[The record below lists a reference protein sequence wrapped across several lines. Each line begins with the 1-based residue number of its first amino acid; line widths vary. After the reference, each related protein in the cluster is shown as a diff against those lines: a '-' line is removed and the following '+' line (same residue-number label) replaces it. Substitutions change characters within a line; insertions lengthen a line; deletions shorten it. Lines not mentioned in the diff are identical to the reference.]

1 MGFFSNISTGLRALF
16 GRTRVEREMDEELT
30 GFLTA
35 SAEANQRSGMSP
47 EAAARAARIEMGSTN
62 AVKHHIRSTGWET
75 AAENLWL
82 DLRYSVRMLLKS
94 PGFTLVAILSL
105 ALGIGA
111 NTAIFTLIN
120 NVIMQQLP
128 VRQPGELVSFGKS
141 LSGGLLGGVDLS
153 FFDMY
158 GSDFANQLEKN
169 PGPFAGVFSYD
180 SRFRRVGVQI
190 GEHPTGPSVQI
201 QSHMVS
207 GGYFNTLATP
217 MFLGRGIQPYDASA
231 PGRSPVVVVSYHYWR
246 DTLEADSHVLG
257 KIITL
262 NGVPCNIVG
271 VAPPRFYGIMLGTE
285 PPDIW
290 APLTMQAELMHEP
303 SNLAANGPY
312 WLHMA
317 ARLAPG
323 HSVQQ
328 DQIWLNDQIHAY
340 VLSHEGGQVSADRR
354 AEIGRIN
361 EPLVPAGSGVSGMR
375 QGFEGPLLV
384 LMCVVVLVLLVACA
398 NLANFLLAR
407 ATARQREI
415 STRLAL
421 GSTRMRIVRQ
431 ILMEALLLSAAG
443 GLCGLALAWVATRAL
458 IRFVAGGVAYTSLSA
473 TPDLRVLAF
482 TFAVALL
489 TGLLFGLAP
498 ALRVAR
504 ADAAPALN
512 ANARTAAAAGGS
524 GGRLLPRALVI
535 GQVTASVVLLA
546 AAGLFLRS
554 LTNIEKQDFGFN
566 RSNLLVV
573 DFAHKFGDLKPQQ
586 LAGFYQQVQDRLNAL
601 PGIAASAFAT
611 TPPMSR
617 GNTDSSVKVSGHVP
631 APKEGTNSIL
641 ELTTPG
647 YFQATGIPILQGRA
661 IGSEDAPNGPKSI
674 VVNRAF
680 AEHYFPQGNALGHQ
694 VTIEDDD
701 VLGPWQIVGVAA
713 NTLYSGPR
721 EEIQRHIYIPQQ
733 QAVLGEASYTES
745 LIVRTTGD
753 PAKMTSAVRQ
763 ALQEIDP
770 SLPILSIRTIGDLT
784 DHFVTNEQLVSRL
797 CATFSAL
804 AVLLAAIG
812 LYGVMSYTVVRRTN
826 EIGIRIALGAQ
837 TGNVL
842 WMVLRESLVLLAVGL
857 ALGLPIALGGLHSL
871 QSQLYQLSS
880 SDPVTMIGSVLII
893 AAVTVLAAWL
903 PARRAS
909 HVDPMVA
916 LRCD

>member
-1 MGFFSNISTGLRALF
+1 MGFFKNISAGLRALT
-16 GRTRVEREMDEELT
+16 GRARVERDLDEELN

-35 SAEANQRSGMSP
+35 SAEAKQRTGLP
-47 EAAARAARIEMGSTN
+47 AEEAARAARIEMGSTN
-62 AVKHHIRSTGWET
+62 AVKHRIRSAGWEIG
-75 AAENLWL
+75 AENLWL
-82 DLRYSVRMLLKS
+82 DLRYSLRMLVRS
-94 PGFTLVAILSL
+94 PGFTLIAILSL

-120 NVIMQQLP
+120 NVILQQLP
-128 VRQPGELVSFGKS
+128 VRQPGQLVSFGKS
-141 LSGGLLGGVDLS
+141 LSGGVLGGVDIS

-158 GSDFANQLEKN
+158 GSDFASQLERN

-190 GEHPTGPSVQI
+190 GDHPTGPAVQI

-207 GGYFNTLATP
+207 GNYFNTLGAP
-217 MFLGRGIQPYDASA
+217 MFMGRGIQPYDALA

-246 DTLEADSHVLG
+246 DSLETDSRALG
-257 KIITL
+257 KVITV
-262 NGVPCNIVG
+262 NGVPCTLVG
-271 VAPPRFYGIMLGTE
+271 VTPPRFYGLLLGTE

-290 APLTMQAELMHEP
+290 MPVTMQAELFHEP
-303 SNLAANGPY
+303 SLLSTNGPY
-312 WLHMA
+312 WLHMG

-323 HSVQQ
+323 HSLQQ
-328 DQIWLNDQIHAY
+328 AQLWLDDQIHAY
-340 VLSHEGGQVSADRR
+340 VLAHEGSQPSADRR
-354 AEIGRIN
+354 AEIARIH
-361 EPLVPAGSGVSGMR
+361 EPLVAAGSGVSGVR
-375 QGFEGPLLV
+375 QGFESPLLI

-431 ILMEALLLSAAG
+431 ILMEALLLSATG
-443 GLCGLALAWVATRAL
+443 GLCGLGLAWVAARTL
-458 IRFVAGGVAYTSLSA
+458 IRFVAGNVAYTSLSA

-482 TFAVALL
+482 TFAVSLL

-498 ALRVAR
+498 AFRVAR

-512 ANARTAAAAGGS
+512 ANARTAAAAGGAGS
-524 GGRLLPRALVI
+524 RVIPRALVI

-554 LTNIEKQDFGFN
+554 LTNLEKQDFGFDRN
-566 RSNLLVV
+566 NLLVV
-573 DFAHKFGDLKPQQ
+573 NFGHKFGDLKPEQ
-586 LAGFYQQVQDRLNAL
+586 LAGFYQRVQQRINAL
-601 PGIAASAFAT
+601 PGVAASAFAT

-617 GNTDSSVKVSGHVP
+617 SNTDSTVKVSGYVP

-641 ELTTPG
+641 ELVTPG
-647 YFQATGIPILQGRA
+647 YFETTGIPIQQGRA
-661 IGSEDAPNGPKSI
+661 IGTQDAANGAKSI

-680 AEHYFPQGNALGHQ
+680 ADHYFPHANAIGHQ
-694 VTIEDDD
+694 VAIDDDD
-701 VLGPWQIVGVAA
+701 VAGPWQIVGVAA

-721 EEIQRHIYIPQQ
+721 EEVQRHIYIPQQ

-745 LIVRTTGD
+745 FMIRTTGD
-753 PAKMTSAVRQ
+753 PDKMIASVRA
-763 ALQEIDP
+763 ALLDVDP
-770 SLPILSIRTIGDLT
+770 ELPILGIRSIADLT
-784 DHFVTNEQLVSRL
+784 DHFVTNEELVSRL
-797 CATFSAL
+797 CASFSAL

-842 WMVLRESLVLLAVGL
+842 WMVLRESLVLLVVGL
-857 ALGLPIALGGLHSL
+857 ALGLPIALGGLHYL
-871 QSQLYQLSS
+871 QSQLYQLSA
-880 SDPVTMIGSVLII
+880 SDPVTMVGSVLII
-893 AAVTVLAAWL
+893 AAVTVFAAWL

>member
-1 MGFFSNISTGLRALF
+1 MGIFRKISTGLGALF
-16 GRTRVEREMDEELT
+16 GRTRVERDMDEELR
-30 GFLTA
+30 GFIDA
-35 SAEANQRSGMSP
+35 STEAKERAGVPP
-47 EAAARAARIEMGSTN
+47 EEAARAARIEMGSTN
-62 AVKHHIRSTGWET
+62 AVKHRIRSAGWET
-75 AAENLWL
+75 VAENLWL
-82 DLRYSVRMLLKS
+82 DLRYSLRMLFKS

-128 VRQPGELVSFGKS
+128 VRQPGQLVSFGKS
-141 LSGGLLGGVDLS
+141 LSGGVLGGVDLS
-153 FFDMY
+153 LFDMY

-169 PGPFAGVFSYD
+169 PGPFAAVFSYN
-180 SRFRRVGVQI
+180 SITKKVGVQL
-190 GEHPTGPSVQI
+190 GEHPTGPAVQI
-201 QSHMVS
+201 QSHLVS
-207 GGYFNTLATP
+207 GNYFSALGVP
-217 MFLGRGIQPYDASA
+217 MFLGRGIQPYDALA

-246 DTLEADSHVLG
+246 DTLEADPHALG
-257 KIITL
+257 KIITIS
-262 NGVPCNIVG
+262 GVPCNIVG
-271 VAPPRFYGIMLGTE
+271 VAPPRFYGILLSTE

-290 APLTMQAELMHEP
+290 APVTMQAELQRES

-312 WLHMA
+312 WLHMG

-323 HSVQQ
+323 HTIQQ
-328 DQIWLNDQIHAY
+328 DQAWLDNQIRTY
-340 VLSHEGGQVSADRR
+340 VLAHEGGQVSADRR
-354 AEIGRIN
+354 AEIARITD
-361 EPLVPAGSGVSGMR
+361 PLVPAGSGVSGMR
-375 QGFEGPLLV
+375 QGFEGPLLI
-384 LMCVVVLVLLVACA
+384 LMGVVVLVLLVACA

-421 GSTRMRIVRQ
+421 GSTRLRIVRQ

-443 GLCGLALAWVATRAL
+443 GLAGLALAWVAARTL
-458 IRFVAGGVAYTSLSA
+458 IQFVAGGVAYTSLTA

-482 TFAVALL
+482 TFGVALL

-504 ADAAPALN
+504 TDAAPALN

-535 GQVTASVVLLA
+535 AQVTVSVVLLA

-573 DFAHKFGDLKPQQ
+573 NFAHKFGDLKPDQ
-586 LAGFYQQVQDRLNAL
+586 LVGFYQRAQECINAL
-601 PGIAASAFAT
+601 PGVTASAFAT
-611 TPPMSR
+611 TPPMSHS
-617 GNTDSSVKVSGHVP
+617 NTDSSVKVSGYVP
-631 APKEGTNSIL
+631 APKEGTNAVL

-647 YFQATGIPILQGRA
+647 YFEATGISILQGRA
-661 IGSEDAPNGPKSI
+661 LGSQDAANGPKSI

-680 AEHYFPQGNALGHQ
+680 ADHYFPHGSAIGHQ

-713 NTLYSGPR
+713 NTLYFGPR
-721 EEIQRHIYIPQQ
+721 EDVQRHIYIPQQ
-733 QAVLGEASYTES
+733 QAVVGEASYVES
-745 LIVRTTGD
+745 LMIRTTGD
-753 PAKMTSAVRQ
+753 PAKMTGSIRA
-763 ALQEIDP
+763 ALLEVDP

-857 ALGLPIALGGLHSL
+857 ALGLPIALGGLHYL
-871 QSQLYQLSS
+871 QSQLYQLSA
-880 SDPVTMIGSVLII
+880 SDPVTMAGSVFII
-893 AAVTVLAAWL
+893 AAVTVVAAWL